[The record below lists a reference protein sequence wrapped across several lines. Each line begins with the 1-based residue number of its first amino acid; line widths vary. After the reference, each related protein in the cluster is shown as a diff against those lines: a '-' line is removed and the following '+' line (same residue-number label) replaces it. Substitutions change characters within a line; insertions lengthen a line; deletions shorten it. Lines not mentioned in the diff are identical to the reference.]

1 MTTRSDGGQPL
12 FQPSMTCRQTMAAS
26 CRCLAWSCSLTAWRE
41 RPRAAVNKQAPRSR
55 PARPSVR
62 KKKPLASGDTDAPG
76 LRRHDDRTRIG
87 PIGRSNDHSHR
98 MLRTTIDSKVYISF
112 RYLQARRI
120 GPFFDPD
127 VAFLDIGV
135 AVKAAVKPVPRQRAA
150 LRPKRAGGRSLTR
163 M

>member
-1 MTTRSDGGQPL
+1 M
-12 FQPSMTCRQTMAAS
+12 
-26 CRCLAWSCSLTAWRE
+26 
-41 RPRAAVNKQAPRSR
+41 NKQAPRSR

-98 MLRTTIDSKVYISF
+98 MLRTAIDSKAYISF

-127 VAFLDIGV
+127 VAFLEDVALFFQDQFPV
-135 AVKAAVKPVPRQRAA
+135 AVALVVADTALADLLHIQGHFPRQAIDGWW
-150 LRPKRAGGRSLTR
+150 LRLR
-163 M
+163 

>member
-1 MTTRSDGGQPL
+1 MTTRSDGGQPP

-41 RPRAAVNKQAPRSR
+41 RPRAAMNKQAPRSR
-55 PARPSVR
+55 PARPSAR

-98 MLRTTIDSKVYISF
+98 MLRTAIDSKAYISF

-120 GPFFDPD
+120 GPFLCQPQGRNSCRGGLYFSR
-127 VAFLDIGV
+127 GN
-135 AVKAAVKPVPRQRAA
+135 QRS
-150 LRPKRAGGRSLTR
+150 RRSTCR
-163 M
+163 YCW